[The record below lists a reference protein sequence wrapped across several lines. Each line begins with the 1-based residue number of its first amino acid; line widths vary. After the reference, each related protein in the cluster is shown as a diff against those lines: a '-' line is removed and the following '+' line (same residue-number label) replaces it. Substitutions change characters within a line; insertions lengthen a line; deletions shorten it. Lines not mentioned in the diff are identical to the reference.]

1 MINRL
6 LNPDTG
12 KKTIDQ
18 IKNEMK
24 ELRETHL
31 LQKEQ
36 RPHHALSLE
45 EARAKAWHYDWH
57 ANPPPRPNLY
67 GVFDLA
73 PPSISELSK
82 LIDWE
87 YFFKGWGIEGSYPEL
102 LEDPKTGPEAHQLI
116 EDAIAMLARAESEQ
130 WIELRGAF
138 GLFAANSSGDDIV
151 LYDNDTEK
159 QEVGRLYC
167 LRQQFN
173 RPQGNQLSLADYV
186 APIESGLT
194 DTVGCYAVSAGF
206 GTEATARRLADE
218 QGDYA
223 SLLIKF
229 LADRLTDALAEYVHR
244 LIAIQYWGIEP
255 TLDLLGNQPAK
266 GIRPTP
272 GYPAY
277 PDHSEKLTLWNVLD
291 VKKRTGIT
299 LTETLMMQ
307 PASSSCGII
316 LANPQADYFGVG
328 KIQPDQLEAYAR
340 RKGTDPD
347 LAKRWLASSMM
358 D

>member
-1 MINRL
+1 
-6 LNPDTG
+6 
-12 KKTIDQ
+12 
-18 IKNEMK
+18 
-24 ELRETHL
+24 
-31 LQKEQ
+31 
-36 RPHHALSLE
+36 
-45 EARAKAWHYDWH
+45 
-57 ANPPPRPNLY
+57 
-67 GVFDLA
+67 
-73 PPSISELSK
+73 
-82 LIDWE
+82 
-87 YFFKGWGIEGSYPEL
+87 
-102 LEDPKTGPEAHQLI
+102 
-116 EDAIAMLARAESEQ
+116 
-130 WIELRGAF
+130 
-138 GLFAANSSGDDIV
+138 
-151 LYDNDTEK
+151 
-159 QEVGRLYC
+159 
-167 LRQQFN
+167 
-173 RPQGNQLSLADYV
+173 
-186 APIESGLT
+186 
-194 DTVGCYAVSAGF
+194 
-206 GTEATARRLADE
+206 
-218 QGDYA
+218 
-223 SLLIKF
+223 LLIKF